1 MHDARIVVLRKRSPH
16 EDEDYHEYTAKTS
29 TQVLNIKVNSKHRNT
44 SLLITRVTQ
53 VKRLANS
60 TVFIWPAWR
69 ANRHDFRRCTL
80 YKQNAAPARIIC
92 FWVSY
97 FPNASCVLNLKLLA
111 STVAEISRG
120 SEFFGYSLSPAG
132 PLPILVVKVVSW

>member
-1 MHDARIVVLRKRSPH
+1 MHDARTVVLRKRSLH

-44 SLLITRVTQ
+44 SLLITCVTQ

-60 TVFIWPAWR
+60 TVFICPAWR
-69 ANRHDFRRCTL
+69 AHRHDFRHCTL
-80 YKQNAAPARIIC
+80 CKQSAARIIC

-97 FPNASCVLNLKLLA
+97 SPNASCVLNLKLLA
-111 STVAEISRG
+111 STVVEISRG
-120 SEFFGYSLSPAG
+120 PIFLNT
-132 PLPILVVKVVSW
+132 PLARPDPCQVWS

>member
-1 MHDARIVVLRKRSPH
+1 MHDARIVVLRKKVC
-16 EDEDYHEYTAKTS
+16 TAQGLGLSRVHCKTS

-44 SLLITRVTQ
+44 SLLITCVTQ

-69 ANRHDFRRCTL
+69 AHRHDFRHCTL
-80 YKQNAAPARIIC
+80 CKQSAARIIC

-111 STVAEISRG
+111 STVVEISRG
-120 SEFFGYSLSPAG
+120 PNFLNT
-132 PLPILVVKVVSW
+132 PLARPDPCQVWS